1 MNEELEVIQSVG
13 VEVIEAQQR
22 AEYDIQIATAKR
34 YPRDLKR
41 VQNAC
46 IAIVTMDKDTAE
58 ACRYALP
65 RGGKSLS
72 GPSVH
77 LARIIAQQYGNI
89 RVDARVKQITDKQIT
104 KEYANEILAHTAD
117 EFAEDVLKLVKSKI
131 TVNQLN
137 ALTSFA
143 YNVGVANLQKSTLLK
158 LVNINPNDG
167 NIAKEFLKWNKAAGK
182 VLNGLTNRRIAE
194 SALYFTK

>member
-1 MNEELEVIQSVG
+1 MKLSDKGYELI
-13 VEVIEAQQR
+13 
-22 AEYDIQIATAKR
+22 KR
-34 YPRDLKR
+34 FEGYSDRPYKCP
-41 VQNAC
+41 AG
-46 IAIVTMDKDTAE
+46 ISTI
-58 ACRYALP
+58 
-65 RGGKSLS
+65 G
-72 GPSVH
+72 
-77 LARIIAQQYGNI
+77 YGNTYYPNGTK
-89 RVDARVKQITDKQIT
+89 VKITDKQIT

-131 TVNQLN
+131 NVNQLN

-143 YNVGVANLQKSTLLK
+143 YNVGVFNLQKSTLLK

-167 NIAKEFLKWNKAAGK
+167 NIAKEFLKWNKANGK

>member
-1 MNEELEVIQSVG
+1 MKLSDKGYELI
-13 VEVIEAQQR
+13 
-22 AEYDIQIATAKR
+22 KR
-34 YPRDLKR
+34 FEGYSDRPYKCP
-41 VQNAC
+41 AG
-46 IAIVTMDKDTAE
+46 ISTI
-58 ACRYALP
+58 
-65 RGGKSLS
+65 G
-72 GPSVH
+72 
-77 LARIIAQQYGNI
+77 YGNTYYPNGTK
-89 RVDARVKQITDKQIT
+89 VKITDKQIT
-104 KEYANEILAHTAD
+104 KEFANEILAHTAD

-131 TVNQLN
+131 NVNQLN

>member
-1 MNEELEVIQSVG
+1 MKLNDKGYELI
-13 VEVIEAQQR
+13 
-22 AEYDIQIATAKR
+22 KR
-34 YPRDLKR
+34 FEGYSDRPYKCP
-41 VQNAC
+41 AG
-46 IAIVTMDKDTAE
+46 ISTI
-58 ACRYALP
+58 
-65 RGGKSLS
+65 G
-72 GPSVH
+72 
-77 LARIIAQQYGNI
+77 YGNTYYPNGTK
-89 RVDARVKQITDKQIT
+89 VKITDKQIT

-131 TVNQLN
+131 NVNQLN

-143 YNVGVANLQKSTLLK
+143 YNVGVSNLQKSTLLK

-167 NIAKEFLKWNKAAGK
+167 NIAKEFLKWNKANGK

>member
-1 MNEELEVIQSVG
+1 MKLSDKGYELIKKFEGYS
-13 VEVIEAQQR
+13 
-22 AEYDIQIATAKR
+22 
-34 YPRDLKR
+34 
-41 VQNAC
+41 
-46 IAIVTMDKDTAE
+46 DKPYKCPAGISTI
-58 ACRYALP
+58 
-65 RGGKSLS
+65 G
-72 GPSVH
+72 
-77 LARIIAQQYGNI
+77 YGNTYYPNGTK
-89 RVDARVKQITDKQIT
+89 VKITDQKIT

-131 TVNQLN
+131 TINQLN

-143 YNVGVANLQKSTLLK
+143 YNVGVFNLQKSTLLK

-182 VLNGLTNRRIAE
+182 ELKGLTNRRIAE

>member
-1 MNEELEVIQSVG
+1 MKLSDKGYELI
-13 VEVIEAQQR
+13 
-22 AEYDIQIATAKR
+22 KR
-34 YPRDLKR
+34 FEGYSDRPYKCP
-41 VQNAC
+41 AG
-46 IAIVTMDKDTAE
+46 ISTI
-58 ACRYALP
+58 
-65 RGGKSLS
+65 G
-72 GPSVH
+72 
-77 LARIIAQQYGNI
+77 YGNTYYPNGTK
-89 RVDARVKQITDKQIT
+89 VKITDKQIT
-104 KEYANEILAHTAD
+104 REYANEILAHTAD

>member
-1 MNEELEVIQSVG
+1 MKLSDKGYELIKKFEGYSDRPYKCPAGISTIG
-13 VEVIEAQQR
+13 
-22 AEYDIQIATAKR
+22 
-34 YPRDLKR
+34 
-41 VQNAC
+41 
-46 IAIVTMDKDTAE
+46 
-58 ACRYALP
+58 
-65 RGGKSLS
+65 
-72 GPSVH
+72 
-77 LARIIAQQYGNI
+77 YGNTYYPNGTK
-89 RVDARVKQITDKQIT
+89 VKITDKQIT

-137 ALTSFA
+137 ALTSFT
-143 YNVGVANLQKSTLLK
+143 YNVGVFNLQKSTLLK

-167 NIAKEFLKWNKAAGK
+167 NIAKEFLKWNKANGK

>member
-1 MNEELEVIQSVG
+1 MKLSDKGYELI
-13 VEVIEAQQR
+13 
-22 AEYDIQIATAKR
+22 KR
-34 YPRDLKR
+34 FEGYSDRPYKCP
-41 VQNAC
+41 AG
-46 IAIVTMDKDTAE
+46 ISTI
-58 ACRYALP
+58 
-65 RGGKSLS
+65 G
-72 GPSVH
+72 
-77 LARIIAQQYGNI
+77 YGNTYYPNGTK
-89 RVDARVKQITDKQIT
+89 VKITDKQIT
-104 KEYANEILAHTAD
+104 REYANEILAHTAD

-131 TVNQLN
+131 NVNQLN

>member
-1 MNEELEVIQSVG
+1 MKLSDKGYELIKKFEGYSDRPYKCPAGISTIG
-13 VEVIEAQQR
+13 
-22 AEYDIQIATAKR
+22 
-34 YPRDLKR
+34 
-41 VQNAC
+41 
-46 IAIVTMDKDTAE
+46 
-58 ACRYALP
+58 
-65 RGGKSLS
+65 
-72 GPSVH
+72 
-77 LARIIAQQYGNI
+77 YGNTYYPNGTK
-89 RVDARVKQITDKQIT
+89 VKITDQKIT
-104 KEYANEILAHTAD
+104 REYANEILAHTAD
-117 EFAEDVLKLVKSKI
+117 EFAEDVLKLVTSKI

>member
-1 MNEELEVIQSVG
+1 MKLSDKGYELIKKFEGYSDRPYKCPAGISTIG
-13 VEVIEAQQR
+13 
-22 AEYDIQIATAKR
+22 
-34 YPRDLKR
+34 
-41 VQNAC
+41 
-46 IAIVTMDKDTAE
+46 
-58 ACRYALP
+58 
-65 RGGKSLS
+65 
-72 GPSVH
+72 
-77 LARIIAQQYGNI
+77 YGNTYYPNGTK
-89 RVDARVKQITDKQIT
+89 VKITDKQIT
-104 KEYANEILAHTAD
+104 REYANEILAHTAD

-167 NIAKEFLKWNKAAGK
+167 NIAKEFLKWNKANGK

>member
-1 MNEELEVIQSVG
+1 MKLSDKGYELIKRFEGYS
-13 VEVIEAQQR
+13 
-22 AEYDIQIATAKR
+22 AKP
-34 YPRDLKR
+34 YKCP
-41 VQNAC
+41 AG
-46 IAIVTMDKDTAE
+46 ISTI
-58 ACRYALP
+58 
-65 RGGKSLS
+65 G
-72 GPSVH
+72 
-77 LARIIAQQYGNI
+77 YGNTYYPNGTK
-89 RVDARVKQITDKQIT
+89 VKITDKAIT

-158 LVNINPNDG
+158 LVIINPNDG

>member
-1 MNEELEVIQSVG
+1 MKLSDKGYELI
-13 VEVIEAQQR
+13 
-22 AEYDIQIATAKR
+22 KR
-34 YPRDLKR
+34 FEGYSDRPYKCP
-41 VQNAC
+41 AG
-46 IAIVTMDKDTAE
+46 ISTI
-58 ACRYALP
+58 
-65 RGGKSLS
+65 G
-72 GPSVH
+72 
-77 LARIIAQQYGNI
+77 YGNTYYPNGTK
-89 RVDARVKQITDKQIT
+89 VKITDKQIT

-167 NIAKEFLKWNKAAGK
+167 NIAKEFLKWNKANGK